1 LERSRKKLERAVKK
15 ANCVKEGYLMW
26 SEFLDFFFCKEDTQ
40 FRVISK
46 EPKEWWLNIDIE
58 GHRVRHAED
67 TPVKST
73 HREDSLT
80 SSQRKEEHD
89 RAAKEKEE
97 NEVKMTP
104 ALELLVKSRRIRTE
118 QEVEEEF
125 KKSQKLLLQQ
135 ASVKDK
141 SEATAA
147 DKVDESAL

>member
-1 LERSRKKLERAVKK
+1 
-15 ANCVKEGYLMW
+15 
-26 SEFLDFFFCKEDTQ
+26 
-40 FRVISK
+40 
-46 EPKEWWLNIDIE
+46 
-58 GHRVRHAED
+58 
-67 TPVKST
+67 
-73 HREDSLT
+73 
-80 SSQRKEEHD
+80 
-89 RAAKEKEE
+89 
-97 NEVKMTP
+97 MTP